1 MDDDVGPANEL
12 ALRIRRH
19 LTDQGFDVI
28 VLVEVAEGAQ
38 PFIDVTFPDGDGFGT
53 WGSPV
58 ARPSTRIRR
67 DGQFNSATSAM
78 MTRRL
83 RRIAEH
89 QPATHRINDFAW
101 TLYRAACRAIS
112 KKAFFVPQTNLH
124 PDNRRLSSWGPSSVT
139 CRTQK

>member
-53 WGSPV
+53 WG
-58 ARPSTRIRR
+58 RPWPGPRPGYGEMVNSIQRR
-67 DGQFNSATSAM
+67 P
-78 MTRRL
+78 R
-83 RRIAEH
+83 
-89 QPATHRINDFAW
+89 
-101 TLYRAACRAIS
+101 
-112 KKAFFVPQTNLH
+112 
-124 PDNRRLSSWGPSSVT
+124 
-139 CRTQK
+139 

>member
-38 PFIDVTFPDGDGFGT
+38 PFIDVTFPGGDGFGT

-78 MTRRL
+78 MTRRQ
-83 RRIAEH
+83 A
-89 QPATHRINDFAW
+89 
-101 TLYRAACRAIS
+101 
-112 KKAFFVPQTNLH
+112 
-124 PDNRRLSSWGPSSVT
+124 RLS
-139 CRTQK
+139 